1 MFNTAKKQIPT
12 CPSIKQSPK
21 QSSKLIDLRSSF
33 WRLKNGKTPIFI
45 IHNSKCCIVTKKL
58 SYESAKSILI

>member
-21 QSSKLIDLRSSF
+21 QNAKLIYLRSSF
-33 WRLKNGKTPIFI
+33 WKLKNG
-45 IHNSKCCIVTKKL
+45 N
-58 SYESAKSILI
+58 E

>member
-21 QSSKLIDLRSSF
+21 QSSKLMQSRATMVDANGRCEARMTVRTARRSGEV
-33 WRLKNGKTPIFI
+33 LQ
-45 IHNSKCCIVTKKL
+45 
-58 SYESAKSILI
+58 E

>member
-33 WRLKNGKTPIFI
+33 WRLKNVNQLLNMID
-45 IHNSKCCIVTKKL
+45 NQ
-58 SYESAKSILI
+58 

>member
-21 QSSKLIDLRSSF
+21 QNAKFKVNLPPLFVLETEEWQRIILNMID
-33 WRLKNGKTPIFI
+33 
-45 IHNSKCCIVTKKL
+45 H
-58 SYESAKSILI
+58 

>member
-21 QSSKLIDLRSSF
+21 QSSKLIYLRTFF
-33 WRLKNGKTPIFI
+33 WRLKDVNNK
-45 IHNSKCCIVTKKL
+45 
-58 SYESAKSILI
+58 

>member
-21 QSSKLIDLRSSF
+21 QNAKLIYLLRF
-33 WRLKNGKTPIFI
+33 GD
-45 IHNSKCCIVTKKL
+45 
-58 SYESAKSILI
+58 